1 MWKVD
6 EQQETKID
14 KKLLEYLILTFGIQ
28 FFVLFSLLKMHIL
41 IDNDNNCQKG
51 KQ

>member
-14 KKLLEYLILTFGIQ
+14 KKWLEYLILTFGPGQIERDSI
-28 FFVLFSLLKMHIL
+28 FVFIIKNAHI
-41 IDNDNNCQKG
+41 NR
-51 KQ
+51 